1 MLLSQRDRWKNSL
14 LDVRTMYPESEIL
27 FPSRVIPLLEDLR
40 GDEWRQLVGKVKK
53 LPETHVDLLAFSM
66 MMINIGGCLTC
77 DLDSYRASLGCATCA
92 KRTIGSFKG
101 TDKVLK
107 KHFEDARKEV
117 SAFVKTSEIG
127 VAKSDQDKQ

>member
-1 MLLSQRDRWKNSL
+1 
-14 LDVRTMYPESEIL
+14 MYPESEIL

-40 GDEWRQLVGKVKK
+40 GDEWRQLVSKVKK
-53 LPETHVDLLAFSM
+53 LPETHVDSLAFSM

-92 KRTIGSFKG
+92 KRTVGSFKG

-117 SAFVKTSEIG
+117 SAFIKSTEISA
-127 VAKSDQDKQ
+127 AKNGKPNGNK

>member
-1 MLLSQRDRWKNSL
+1 
-14 LDVRTMYPESEIL
+14 MYPESEIL

-40 GDEWRQLVGKVKK
+40 GDEWQAMVEKVKK
-53 LPETHVDLLAFSM
+53 LPETSTDSLAFSL

-101 TDKVLK
+101 MDKILK

-117 SAFVKTSEIG
+117 SAFVKTNEIT
-127 VAKSDQDKQ
+127 VARPAKGKQ

>member
-1 MLLSQRDRWKNSL
+1 
-14 LDVRTMYPESEIL
+14 MYPESEIL

-53 LPETHVDLLAFSM
+53 LPETHVDALAFSM
-66 MMINIGGCLTC
+66 MMISIGGCLTC

-107 KHFEDARKEV
+107 KQFEDARKEV
-117 SAFVKTSEIG
+117 SAFI
-127 VAKSDQDKQ
+127 KSNDIQLLKAEKNGNGHGNGNGNGHSKDK

>member
-1 MLLSQRDRWKNSL
+1 
-14 LDVRTMYPESEIL
+14 MYPESEIL

-53 LPETHVDLLAFSM
+53 LPETHVDA
-66 MMINIGGCLTC
+66 
-77 DLDSYRASLGCATCA
+77 LGCATCA

-107 KHFEDARKEV
+107 KQFDDARKEV
-117 SAFVKTSEIG
+117 SAFI
-127 VAKSDQDKQ
+127 KSNDIPLLKPEKNGNGNGHGDGNGNGHSKEK

>member
-1 MLLSQRDRWKNSL
+1 
-14 LDVRTMYPESEIL
+14 MYPESEIL

-53 LPETHVDLLAFSM
+53 LPETHVDSLAFSM

-77 DLDSYRASLGCATCA
+77 DLDSYRASLGCAICA

-117 SAFVKTSEIG
+117 SAFVKTCELG
-127 VAKSDQDKQ
+127 AVRPDQRDAVEVNHES

>member
-1 MLLSQRDRWKNSL
+1 
-14 LDVRTMYPESEIL
+14 MYPESEIL
-27 FPSRVIPLLEDLR
+27 FPSRVISLLEDLR
-40 GDEWRQLVGKVKK
+40 GDEWRQLVDKVKK
-53 LPETHVDLLAFSM
+53 LPETHVDSLAFSL

-107 KHFEDARKEV
+107 KQFEDARKEV
-117 SAFVKTSEIG
+117 GAYSKSNDIG
-127 VAKSDQDKQ
+127 LAKQAKKA

>member
-1 MLLSQRDRWKNSL
+1 
-14 LDVRTMYPESEIL
+14 MYPESEIL

-40 GDEWRQLVGKVKK
+40 GEEWQAMVEKVKK
-53 LPETHVDLLAFSM
+53 LPETSVDSLAFSL

-101 TDKVLK
+101 SDKILK
-107 KHFEDARKEV
+107 KQFEEAKKEV
-117 SAFVKTSEIG
+117 GTYMKSNGVSTAKQATHTLKSAARTE
-127 VAKSDQDKQ
+127 AK